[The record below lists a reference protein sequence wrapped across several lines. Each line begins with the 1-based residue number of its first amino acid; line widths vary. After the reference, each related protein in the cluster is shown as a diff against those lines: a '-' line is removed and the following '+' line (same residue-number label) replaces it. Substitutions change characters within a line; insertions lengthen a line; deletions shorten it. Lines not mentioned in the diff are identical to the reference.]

1 MRVNDAVLGAGLL
14 VLGLAVFLYARTLPP
29 VPGQEYGAAVFPM
42 LVAWGLGGAGGLLVV
57 AGTRHWQGAWV
68 AAAWTRRPVGW
79 GRLGA
84 VAGLVVFYMVAS
96 EPLGFMPVSVSMLF
110 ALFMLFGAR
119 WWVAALVAAGVTVAI
134 ARGFGDLLRVPLP
147 RGLWWF

>member
-14 VLGLAVFLYARTLPP
+14 ALALAVFLYARTLPP

-57 AGTRHWQGAWV
+57 TGARHWQGAWV
-68 AAAWTRRPVGW
+68 AAAWTRRPAGW
-79 GRLGA
+79 KRLGA
-84 VAGLVVFYMVAS
+84 VAALVVFYMVAS

-119 WWVAALVAAGVTVAI
+119 WWVAALVAAVVTVAV

-147 RGLWWF
+147 RGPWWF